1 LSILFH
7 LFALLR
13 LRPSLV
19 LEAAFLFV
27 QGLDRQQI
35 GTIVRLQAK
44 RVADRLASRK
54 IKLELDDSA
63 VEWLADK
70 VWLHSPTLT
79 SPPGLSCCWATV
91 ASDFGVVVLLNVLAH
106 SVH

>member
-1 LSILFH
+1 VLQRH
-7 LFALLR
+7 LWTL
-13 LRPSLV
+13 
-19 LEAAFLFV
+19 

-70 VWLHSPTLT
+70 VHL
-79 SPPGLSCCWATV
+79 V
-91 ASDFGVVVLLNVLAH
+91 
-106 SVH
+106 

>member
-1 LSILFH
+1 LNATDVNFLS
-7 LFALLR
+7 A
-13 LRPSLV
+13 
-19 LEAAFLFV
+19 

-70 VWLHSPTLT
+70 VCGCASKHQPDMMACFRMWLCS
-79 SPPGLSCCWATV
+79 
-91 ASDFGVVVLLNVLAH
+91 
-106 SVH
+106 

>member
-1 LSILFH
+1 LSCHQLQSD
-7 LFALLR
+7 AQLR
-13 LRPSLV
+13 LRFTYNY
-19 LEAAFLFV
+19 FLPA

-70 VWLHSPTLT
+70 VCDCTTLPHET
-79 SPPGLSCCWATV
+79 C
-91 ASDFGVVVLLNVLAH
+91 F
-106 SVH
+106 VHLQ

>member
-1 LSILFH
+1 MCMTPVTH
-7 LFALLR
+7 DGVA
-13 LRPSLV
+13 P
-19 LEAAFLFV
+19 V

-70 VWLHSPTLT
+70 VCGCT
-79 SPPGLSCCWATV
+79 SIYNET
-91 ASDFGVVVLLNVLAH
+91 
-106 SVH
+106 

>member
-1 LSILFH
+1 MLLLSPHRLPSCGQSLSCH
-7 LFALLR
+7 QRQSEAQLCVNATNVDLL
-13 LRPSLV
+13 S
-19 LEAAFLFV
+19 A

-70 VWLHSPTLT
+70 VCGCT
-79 SPPGLSCCWATV
+79 STRHGT
-91 ASDFGVVVLLNVLAH
+91 
-106 SVH
+106 

>member
-1 LSILFH
+1 MSRRCGWFWTYLPTTLCPYQQILLYLAVLSG
-7 LFALLR
+7 R
-13 LRPSLV
+13 LS
-19 LEAAFLFV
+19 FL

-54 IKLELDDSA
+54 IKLELDDAA

-70 VWLHSPTLT
+70 VCT
-79 SPPGLSCCWATV
+79 SCREYVCHAVGQCVRGFSLQ
-91 ASDFGVVVLLNVLAH
+91 VL
-106 SVH
+106 